1 VRSNEGNLIG
11 NVDAADENSILVST
25 ELNIQKAKLER
36 FKGAAGEGF
45 REINH
50 YSSVYFLLLH
60 FILFSLFTQIA
71 FGTGQTSK
79 STIINGGGTVGI
91 GCPDGSTVDTVVSF
105 VAEKLSNGTIAGNW
119 TIDSI
124 EDVGVSMNG
133 FSFGPIYQGNLSMEH
148 FNIQGETYNQ
158 QEEINL
164 CASPVFAPISLTGQC
179 GQDVMIIIQFQS
191 NDPLDT
197 PNSFSADVE
206 CQSV

>member
-1 VRSNEGNLIG
+1 M
-11 NVDAADENSILVST
+11 T
-25 ELNIQKAKLER
+25 
-36 FKGAAGEGF
+36 
-45 REINH
+45 INH

-179 GQDVMIIIQFQS
+179 GEDVMITIQFQS

>member
-1 VRSNEGNLIG
+1 MVM
-11 NVDAADENSILVST
+11 
-25 ELNIQKAKLER
+25 
-36 FKGAAGEGF
+36 
-45 REINH
+45 NH

-60 FILFSLFTQIA
+60 FVVFSLFTQIA

-79 STIINGGGTVGI
+79 STVIHGGGTASI
-91 GCPDGSTVDTVVSF
+91 GCPDGSTFDTVVSF
-105 VAEKLSNGTIAGNW
+105 VAEKLANGTIAGNW

-124 EDVGVSMNG
+124 EDAGVSMNG
-133 FSFGPIYQGNLSMEH
+133 FSHGPIYQGNISMEH

-206 CQSV
+206 CQSVR

>member
-1 VRSNEGNLIG
+1 M
-11 NVDAADENSILVST
+11 T
-25 ELNIQKAKLER
+25 
-36 FKGAAGEGF
+36 
-45 REINH
+45 INH

-79 STIINGGGTVGI
+79 STIITGGGTVGI

-179 GQDVMIIIQFQS
+179 GEDVMITIQFQS

>member
-1 VRSNEGNLIG
+1 MNH
-11 NVDAADENSILVST
+11 ST
-25 ELNIQKAKLER
+25 IM
-36 FKGAAGEGF
+36 
-45 REINH
+45 NH

-60 FILFSLFTQIA
+60 FILFSLFTQVA

-79 STIINGGGTVGI
+79 STIIHGGGAASI
-91 GCPDGSTVDTVVSF
+91 GCPDGSTVGTAVSF
-105 VAEKLSNGTIAGNW
+105 VAEKLTNGTIAGNW

-179 GQDVMIIIQFQS
+179 GEDVMITIQFQS

>member
-1 VRSNEGNLIG
+1 M
-11 NVDAADENSILVST
+11 T
-25 ELNIQKAKLER
+25 T
-36 FKGAAGEGF
+36 
-45 REINH
+45 NH

-79 STIINGGGTVGI
+79 STIIHGGGTVGI

-124 EDVGVSMNG
+124 EDAGVSMNG
-133 FSFGPIYQGNLSMEH
+133 FSYGPIYQGNLSMEH

-164 CASPVFAPISLTGQC
+164 CASAVFAPISLTGQC
-179 GQDVMIIIQFQS
+179 GQDVMITIQFQS